1 MLCQNCGKYEATM
14 RYTQIINGIKSEIC
28 LCENC
33 VKKLGIGSI
42 QFNMPMNLADFLTD
56 FFDDYE
62 KEMLPSFVREA
73 SKCKTCGS
81 TYEDFIQ
88 TGMLG
93 CPDCYETFS
102 ERIDPILRKLQ
113 GNVKHIGRGSKT
125 SKIGDTKKLNKDDN
139 DVSESKKEENEEK
152 EAKVN
157 QKDIKLKKLNEDLKN
172 AIKDERYEDAAQI
185 RDEIKKLQS
194 SKNKK

>member
-33 VKKLGIGSI
+33 AKKLGIGSI
-42 QFNMPMNLADFLTD
+42 QFNTPMNLADFLTD

-73 SKCKTCGS
+73 AKCKSCGS
-81 TYEDFIQ
+81 TYEDFVQ

-93 CPDCYETFS
+93 CPDCYEAFS

-125 SKIGDTKKLNKDDN
+125 TKAGDLKKSNKDESE
-139 DVSESKKEENEEK
+139 VSKSKEDEK
-152 EAKVN
+152 EKKAN
-157 QKDIKLKKLNEDLKN
+157 QKDIKLKELNEDLKK
-172 AIKDERYEDAAQI
+172 AIKDERYEDAANI
-185 RDEIKKLQS
+185 RDEIKKLQN
-194 SKNKK
+194 SKK